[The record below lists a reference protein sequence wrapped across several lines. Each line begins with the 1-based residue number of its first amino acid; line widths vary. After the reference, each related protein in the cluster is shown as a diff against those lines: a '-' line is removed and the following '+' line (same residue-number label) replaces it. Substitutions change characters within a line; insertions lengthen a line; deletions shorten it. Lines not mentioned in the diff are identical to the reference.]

1 LAEKKFL
8 NNLHIQKIPGKK
20 INLRVLEKKD
30 LEKSLMWLKDP
41 SINMYLSSNFRD
53 YDIQRELKW
62 FEFIQS
68 SNNDVVFAIEEKES
82 GTHIGNCSL
91 DKIDWKRKS
100 CEMGIVIGDKNNW
113 NKGYGTD
120 AVKTITE
127 FAFQKL
133 NLQSVQLNVYKYNH
147 RAIRVYRKC
156 GFKLKSIK
164 RKDHFYDGKYW
175 DTLLMELESSL

>member
-1 LAEKKFL
+1 MAEKKFL

-53 YDIQRELKW
+53 YDIKRELKW

-82 GTHIGNCSL
+82 GT
-91 DKIDWKRKS
+91 
-100 CEMGIVIGDKNNW
+100 
-113 NKGYGTD
+113 
-120 AVKTITE
+120 
-127 FAFQKL
+127 
-133 NLQSVQLNVYKYNH
+133 
-147 RAIRVYRKC
+147 
-156 GFKLKSIK
+156 
-164 RKDHFYDGKYW
+164 
-175 DTLLMELESSL
+175 